1 MNSSYRNIIFD
12 RDGIIND
19 VVIRQ
24 DTVSSPRNLN
34 EFVLKKD
41 FKEFVN
47 KLPSSLNLF
56 VATNQPDVARGLL
69 KKTILKKMHEH
80 ILEIYPI
87 REIFVCMHDNKD
99 MCACRKPKPG
109 MIEKIINKYNLSKSE
124 TCIIGDSHKDV
135 EAGLSAGI
143 NSFLLATE
151 YNKDIQIKYKKNT
164 KACLFRDFNELEYF
178 WGS

>member
-47 KLPSSLNLF
+47 KLPSSLTYLLPPI
-56 VATNQPDVARGLL
+56 NQMLPGAF
-69 KKTILKKMHEH
+69 KKNHFKKMHEH

-109 MIEKIINKYNLSKSE
+109 MIEKIINKYNL
-124 TCIIGDSHKDV
+124 
-135 EAGLSAGI
+135 I
-143 NSFLLATE
+143 NQKLA
-151 YNKDIQIKYKKNT
+151 
-164 KACLFRDFNELEYF
+164 
-178 WGS
+178 

>member
-69 KKTILKKMHEH
+69 KNH
-80 ILEIYPI
+80 
-87 REIFVCMHDNKD
+87 F
-99 MCACRKPKPG
+99 
-109 MIEKIINKYNLSKSE
+109 
-124 TCIIGDSHKDV
+124 
-135 EAGLSAGI
+135 
-143 NSFLLATE
+143 
-151 YNKDIQIKYKKNT
+151 KKN
-164 KACLFRDFNELEYF
+164 A
-178 WGS
+178 

>member
-1 MNSSYRNIIFD
+1 MSLFISSERFYEIGRPETLKEFKDNYELFYRNIIFD

-34 EFVLKKD
+34 EFVLEKD

-56 VATNQPDVARGLL
+56 VATNQPDVARGLF
-69 KKTILKKMHEH
+69 KKNHFKKMHEH

-109 MIEKIINKYNLSKSE
+109 MIEKIINKYNLSK
-124 TCIIGDSHKDV
+124 
-135 EAGLSAGI
+135 
-143 NSFLLATE
+143 
-151 YNKDIQIKYKKNT
+151 
-164 KACLFRDFNELEYF
+164 FRNLHN
-178 WGS
+178 W